1 MLQWSIDAFRA
12 YDPEC
17 GVVLVVHPDYLE
29 KWKELLK
36 GEGITAVAGGES
48 RIESV
53 RNGLKEIGKE
63 GKNKNGE
70 ERIVFI
76 HDAARPG
83 VSPELIRRGEEKVGP
98 GVGAVPVIALSD
110 SIRRLEGD
118 GSVAVNRADY
128 VAVQT
133 PQVFIFEDIMRAYEG
148 LPEDTAGFTDD
159 ASVAEAAGIP
169 IVTFQGDSDNMKVT
183 NPGDIERVPT
193 PPSK

>member
-12 YDPEC
+12 YDPDC

-36 GEGITAVAGGES
+36 GEGITAVAGGAS

-63 GKNKNGE
+63 EKDGE
-70 ERIVFI
+70 ELLVFI

-83 VSPELIRRGEEKVGP
+83 VTPEMMRRGEAAVKP
-98 GVGAVPVIALSD
+98 GTGAVPVVALSD
-110 SIRRLEGD
+110 SIRRLTGE
-118 GSVAVNRADY
+118 GSVAVNRSEY

-133 PQVFIFEDIMRAYEG
+133 PQVFMYEDITRAYQE
-148 LPEDTAGFTDD
+148 LPEETGAFTDD
-159 ASVAEAAGIP
+159 ASVAEAAGIR
-169 IVTFQGDSDNMKVT
+169 IVIYEGDPNNLKVT
-183 NPGDIERVPT
+183 NPGDIERVAT
-193 PPSK
+193 QTWK

>member
-12 YDPEC
+12 YDPDC

-36 GEGITAVAGGES
+36 GEGITAVAGGTS

-53 RNGLKEIGKE
+53 RNGLKEIGKD

-83 VSPELIRRGEEKVGP
+83 VTPEMIRRGEAAVRP
-98 GVGAVPVIALSD
+98 GTGAVPVVPLSD
-110 SIRRLEGD
+110 SIRKLTWEG
-118 GSVAVNRADY
+118 SIAVNRSEY

-133 PQVFIFEDIMRAYEG
+133 PQVFMYEDIAKAYRE
-148 LPEDTAGFTDD
+148 LPEETGAFTDD
-159 ASVAEAAGIP
+159 ASVAEAAGIR

-183 NPGDIERVPT
+183 NPGDIERVAAPT
-193 PPSK
+193 RK